1 MSKRKLFRRFAET
14 TSREAGKPIAFI
26 LAVALVVIWGATGPM
41 FHYGD
46 TWQLVINTS
55 TTIITFLMVFLIQS
69 SQNRDTG
76 ALQIKLDELIR
87 TSEAHNV
94 LLNLEELD
102 DEDLERIR
110 KHYCKLAK
118 SARDS
123 IDTIEQVAKD
133 LHNDGGDAAGRKV
146 GNSSHAAAGAGS
158 DTPSG
163 PAIG

>member
-1 MSKRKLFRRFAET
+1 MSMRKLFRRFAES
-14 TSREAGKPIAFI
+14 TSRQAGKPLAFI
-26 LAVALVVIWGATGPM
+26 LAVALVVVWACTGPL

-87 TSEAHNV
+87 TSKAHNA

-102 DEDLERIR
+102 DDDLDRIR

-118 SARDS
+118 GARQT
-123 IDTIEQVAKD
+123 IDTIEKD
-133 LHNDGGDAAGRKV
+133 AQDLDNDDKGNAAGSK
-146 GNSSHAAAGAGS
+146 GAG
-158 DTPSG
+158 
-163 PAIG
+163 